1 MVGRGNGGQVT
12 QVAVPVKAG
21 SVGPVESHADRMRAE
36 GVAVQRPSAPVGGE
50 QPRDAA
56 GRWK

>member
-1 MVGRGNGGQVT
+1 MVGCGNGGQVM

-21 SVGPVESHADRMRAE
+21 SVGPVESHADGMRAA
-36 GVAVQRPSAPVGGE
+36 GFAVQRVSVPVGGE